1 MSYYLSEP
9 CCEATRK
16 EIKNMSV
23 KEKKVTLKQIRTLYN
38 ESISQKEYAELV
50 GIDEIRYQRLER
62 KELRL
67 LASELIAICKLTH
80 ADPNN
85 IDFA

>member
-1 MSYYLSEP
+1 MN
-9 CCEATRK
+9 A
-16 EIKNMSV
+16 

-67 LASELIAICKLTH
+67 LASELIAICKLVH

>member
-1 MSYYLSEP
+1 MSYYLGEP

-16 EIKNMSV
+16 ELKDMSV
-23 KEKKVTLKQIRTLYN
+23 KKVTLKQIRTLYN